1 MAHHGAASDAHPP
14 VARVFVFDD
23 RLGRGEGAEHEKL
36 LGVFP
41 SSTARDECAAAVGL
55 AQGLTGFLAPFADAR
70 AETPRRAREVA
81 SSSTEKKPY
90 AEPSPRRSLVLAADA
105 RRVACLEC
113 EPHIW
118 WLLSVD
124 ARAAPERDVRDHA
137 LLRMLADAHE
147 DYELVHGSVQSALSG
162 VTPSA
167 SLGER
172 GDGETNGVS
181 PRVSLARRR
190 LAPFVAS
197 LGSSLVDDARFSSTF
212 FLTEETRRLQKRATT
227 NALTHA
233 REREPV
239 ALANHADP
247 SAFVCLSVD
256 AERREENEKNRG
268 GDADRTRDSSPN
280 ARLVASR
287 VLDTVASALRR
298 RGASVAASAAVYRAA
313 DGSSRAASASSRA
326 MARFADGFFFSRR
339 EKYASFRFAPF
350 RCRVATEE
358 SSGSSARDAAR
369 STKKNSRDLCDDD
382 ASIDAHSCA
391 SRIGLEAESALAALR
406 GFGLGSE
413 KTGPA
418 AATADDDDDEKKS
431 DADAFFSVPDET
443 SRVVSDEDEETFFF
457 ALADADPNRGVAAV
471 RVADRD
477 RGDAATFA
485 WTLSSNDDRPDDRP
499 DDRRARAWRETI
511 ANEISKLQNV
521 EDVAANDAT
530 TDVAPPSSK
539 KESRIL
545 RASLVSF
552 RALHDE
558 ERRATARAMDAGAFQ
573 PHAFVAGDKNERL
586 TVGCVACAYPEDD
599 NRQKQ
604 NRTFLSSATTRFA
617 SSARAELDAFR
628 RERDRDEFPN
638 ESCHRASHDAWVAF
652 RGADFFSKELEK
664 KKDADADG
672 KIGSFVVSVA
682 EGSSATLLEASA
694 RADACLRQAAYF

>member
-81 SSSTEKKPY
+81 SSSTEKKPS

-124 ARAAPERDVRDHA
+124 ARAAPERDVRDAA

-162 VTPSA
+162 ITRSA
-167 SLGER
+167 SLGES
-172 GDGETNGVS
+172 GDGRKT

-197 LGSSLVDDARFSSTF
+197 LGSSLVDDAQFSSTF
-212 FLTEETRRLQKRATT
+212 FSPTETRRWQKRDVT

-247 SAFVCLSVD
+247 NAFVCLSVD
-256 AERREENEKNRG
+256 AERREEQKNNQDQDR
-268 GDADRTRDSSPN
+268 DADRTRDSSP
-280 ARLVASR
+280 RRVASR

-339 EKYASFRFAPF
+339 DASFRFAPF

-369 STKKNSRDLCDDD
+369 STKKHSRDDD
-382 ASIDAHSCA
+382 ASIDKNSCA
-391 SRIGLEAESALAALR
+391 SRIGLETASALAALR

-418 AATADDDDDEKKS
+418 AATADADDDES

-457 ALADADPNRGVAAV
+457 ALADADPNHGIAAV

-485 WTLSSNDDRPDDRP
+485 WTLSSNDDGPDDGP

-530 TDVAPPSSK
+530 TDVEPPSSEN
-539 KESRIL
+539 ESLL

-558 ERRATARAMDAGAFQ
+558 ERRATARAIDTGAFQ
-573 PHAFVAGDKNERL
+573 PHAFVSGDKNERL
-586 TVGCVACAYPEDD
+586 TVGCVARAYPEDD

-604 NRTFLSSATTRFA
+604 KRTSLSSATTRFA
-617 SSARAELDAFR
+617 SLARAELDAFR
-628 RERDRDEFPN
+628 RERDRNEFPN

-652 RGADFFSKELEK
+652 RGADFFSNEKEK
-664 KKDADADG
+664 KKDADG
-672 KIGSFVVSVA
+672 SGSFVVSVA

>member
-124 ARAAPERDVRDHA
+124 ARAAPERDVRDAA

-147 DYELVHGSVQSALSG
+147 DYELVHGSVQNALSG

-167 SLGER
+167 SLGES
-172 GDGETNGVS
+172 GDGGKT

-197 LGSSLVDDARFSSTF
+197 LGSSLESLDARFSSTF
-212 FLTEETRRLQKRATT
+212 FSTEETRRLQKRATT

-256 AERREENEKNRG
+256 AERREENEKNR
-268 GDADRTRDSSPN
+268 DADRTRDSSPN

-339 EKYASFRFAPF
+339 EKYASVRFAPF

-369 STKKNSRDLCDDD
+369 STKKHSRDLCDDD
-382 ASIDAHSCA
+382 ASIDTHSCA
-391 SRIGLEAESALAALR
+391 SRIGIEAESALAALR

-418 AATADDDDDEKKS
+418 AATADDDEDEKKS

-586 TVGCVACAYPEDD
+586 TVGCVARAYPEDD

-617 SSARAELDAFR
+617 SLARAELDAFR

-672 KIGSFVVSVA
+672 EIGSFVVSVA